1 MAYTKEQMN
10 KIVELKKQRKGVTE
24 IGRLLNLDRGQI
36 SKKLKELGY
45 STERNPIQKDIFS
58 IIDSEE
64 KAYWL
69 GFLYADGYVNK
80 IQGQVAVA
88 LKEEDLQHLKKLKNF
103 LKCNNKISYDKTNH
117 AYKLSFCCS
126 QITNDLIK
134 LGCVPCKSLILKF
147 PNEIQVPSQFKKD
160 FMRGYIDGDGC
171 LCITDKTYYIG
182 FTSTEDFIN
191 KAIEFFNWKPCK
203 LLKSGQ
209 AKTWRCADKKLV
221 PQYLHFLYKNST
233 IYLDRKYSKYLL
245 MTS

>member
-10 KIVELKKQRKGVTE
+10 KIVELKKQGKGVTE

-134 LGCVPCKSLILKF
+134 LGAITIGEEIATPMNCYGNNNWIENDYFASSSAYLNPVLEWSALSKEEFYMEVQDKYINPIIFKPDILI
-147 PNEIQVPSQFKKD
+147 NEQIEDYLENKD
-160 FMRGYIDGDGC
+160 VIYE
-171 LCITDKTYYIG
+171 Y
-182 FTSTEDFIN
+182 
-191 KAIEFFNWKPCK
+191 AI
-203 LLKSGQ
+203 
-209 AKTWRCADKKLV
+209 
-221 PQYLHFLYKNST
+221 
-233 IYLDRKYSKYLL
+233 KYSKDIEINKK
-245 MTS
+245 